1 MEEKEQDDGEDEEN
15 EDDGDVLYEANVME
29 NQRLLDDEDEGYQS
43 KPTGKPQDLLQVV
56 NPFVDHGEE
65 RGDEWQIQNAYR
77 LIRKLKKIM
86 HSELSKDDIMPKE
99 RAEMV
104 SVKCSECSY
113 IHIN

>member
-1 MEEKEQDDGEDEEN
+1 M
-15 EDDGDVLYEANVME
+15 YEANVME

-86 HSELSKDDIMPKE
+86 HSELSKDDIMPEE

-104 SVKCSECSY
+104 SVKCSY

>member
-1 MEEKEQDDGEDEEN
+1 M
-15 EDDGDVLYEANVME
+15 YEANVME
-29 NQRLLDDEDEGYQS
+29 NQRLLDDDDEGYQS

-56 NPFVDHGEE
+56 NPFIDHGEE

-86 HSELSKDDIMPKE
+86 HFELSKDDIMPKE